1 VTSVQAP
8 DTYDS
13 SLALRA
19 PGVLR
24 AFNRAGILSTSDVH
38 VALRL
43 AQLSGTGEEL
53 AWLGAA
59 FAARAPRLGHVCVDL
74 ETIKDTASADTDT
87 PVDLGALPWPVPG
100 RWLQVMAR
108 SPFVGEDHPLHLS
121 GTTLYLDR
129 LWIDEHW
136 VATDLMERASGPA
149 AGVDDAVLAAGLA
162 QLFTSRDDPDFQRLA
177 AAAAVLRRVAVIAG
191 GPGTGKTTT
200 VARVLALLLA
210 QAAAAGERPPLI
222 ALAAPTGKA
231 AARLEEAVRQE
242 AGAMALDPAIRAGLS
257 ALEGTTLHRLLGSD
271 PGNRT
276 RFRHDR
282 LNRLPHDVVVVDET
296 SMVSLSMMARVAE
309 AVRSDARLIL
319 VGDPEQLASIEAG
332 AVLGDIV
339 PPGSRQICMGDEAR
353 DRLAAVTGQAV
364 PVNDVRVRSAIGD
377 GIVVLS
383 KVHRFGG
390 AIAELATAIRHGR
403 VDDAISVLES
413 GASDIEWIAT
423 DAPSSADGLSEVR
436 SLAVAYGRT
445 VSEAAVAGDAKGA
458 IAALGRF
465 RLLCAHRRGPDGVAT
480 WMHQVESWLRA
491 EVEGFTGG
499 EDWYI
504 GRPLIVTENDYGLK
518 LYNGDVGVVVADG
531 DRRVAAFERGD
542 EIARVSPAR
551 LAAVDTV
558 YAMTVH
564 KSQGSQFDVVA
575 FLLPSADS
583 RVLTRE
589 LLYTAVTRARDR
601 LILVGTEG
609 PIRAA
614 IERPISR
621 ASGLRQAL
629 WGETAADRVSAP

>member
-1 VTSVQAP
+1 M
-8 DTYDS
+8 
-13 SLALRA
+13 
-19 PGVLR
+19 LR

-43 AQLSGTGEEL
+43 AQLSGTTEEL

-74 ETIKDTASADTDT
+74 ETIRDTASADTDT
-87 PVDLGALPWPVPG
+87 PVDLGVLPWPVPG
-100 RWLQVMAR
+100 RWLEVMAR

-129 LWIDEHW
+129 LWVDERW
-136 VATDLMERASGPA
+136 VATDLTARASGPA

-162 QLFTSRDDPDFQRLA
+162 QLFTSGDDPDFQRLA

-210 QAAAAGERPPLI
+210 QAVAAGVRPPLI

-242 AGAMALDPAIRAGLS
+242 AGAMALDPAIRAELS

-339 PPGSRQICMGDEAR
+339 PPGSQQVCMGDEAR
-353 DRLAAVTGQAV
+353 DRVAAVTRQAV
-364 PVNDVRVRSAIGD
+364 PVNDVRAGSAIGD

-390 AIAELATAIRHGR
+390 AIAELATAIRHGH
-403 VDDAISVLES
+403 VDDAISVLGS
-413 GASDIEWIAT
+413 GASDIQWIAT
-423 DAPSSADGLSEVR
+423 DAPSAADVLGEVR
-436 SLAVAYGRT
+436 SLAVAHGRM
-445 VSEAAVAGDAKGA
+445 VREAAVAGDAKGA

-465 RLLCAHRRGPDGVAT
+465 PPPVRAPARTRRCGDLDAPSRELAACRGRRIHRRRGLVHRPPAHRDG
-480 WMHQVESWLRA
+480 ERLRL
-491 EVEGFTGG
+491 E
-499 EDWYI
+499 
-504 GRPLIVTENDYGLK
+504 
-518 LYNGDVGVVVADG
+518 
-531 DRRVAAFERGD
+531 
-542 EIARVSPAR
+542 
-551 LAAVDTV
+551 
-558 YAMTVH
+558 
-564 KSQGSQFDVVA
+564 
-575 FLLPSADS
+575 
-583 RVLTRE
+583 
-589 LLYTAVTRARDR
+589 
-601 LILVGTEG
+601 
-609 PIRAA
+609 
-614 IERPISR
+614 
-621 ASGLRQAL
+621 AL
-629 WGETAADRVSAP
+629 QR

>member
-1 VTSVQAP
+1 MTSVEAP
-8 DTYDS
+8 DSYDS

-19 PGVLR
+19 PGLLR
-24 AFNRAGILSTSDVH
+24 TFNRAGVLSTSDVH

-43 AQLSGTGEEL
+43 AQLSGSEEEL

-59 FAARAPRLGHVCVDL
+59 FAVRAPRLGHVCVDL
-74 ETIKDTASADTDT
+74 ETIRDTASADTDT
-87 PVDLGALPWPVPG
+87 PADIGALPWPVPEQ
-100 RWLQVMAR
+100 WLEAMAR
-108 SPFVGEDHPLHLS
+108 SPLVAEDRPLLLS
-121 GTTLYLDR
+121 ETTLYLDR
-129 LWIDEHW
+129 LWVDEHS
-136 VATDLMERASGPA
+136 VATDLLERAAGPA
-149 AGVDDAVLAAGLA
+149 AGVDDALLAAGLD
-162 QLFTSRDDPDFQRLA
+162 QLFTSADDPDFQRLA
-177 AAAAVLRRVAVIAG
+177 AATAVLRRVSVIAG

-200 VARVLALLLA
+200 VARVLALLVA
-210 QAAAAGERPPLI
+210 QAAATGGRPPLI

-242 AGAMALDPAIRAGLS
+242 AGAMPIDPAIRAGLS
-257 ALEGTTLHRLLGSD
+257 VLEGTTLHRLLGSN

-339 PPGSRQICMGDEAR
+339 PPGSQQVCMGVEAR
-353 DRLAAVTGQAV
+353 DRLAAVTRQAV
-364 PVNDVRVRSAIGD
+364 PVNEMRLRSAVGD

-390 AIAELATAIRHGR
+390 AIAALATAIQHGR
-403 VDDAISVLES
+403 GDDAIAVLRS
-413 GASDIEWIAT
+413 GDSEVQWIAT
-423 DAPSSADGLSEVR
+423 DAASSSAQGLGEVR
-436 SLAVAYGRT
+436 SLAVECGRT
-445 VSEAAVAGDAKGA
+445 VREAAVAGDAKGA
-458 IAALGRF
+458 IGALGRF

-480 WMHQVESWLRA
+480 WMHHVEGWLRA
-491 EVEGFTGG
+491 EVDGFSGG
-499 EDWYI
+499 EEWYV
-504 GRPLIVTENDYGLK
+504 GRPLIVTENDYALK

-575 FLLPSADS
+575 FMLPSADS

-589 LLYTAVTRARDR
+589 LLYTGATRARER
-601 LILVGTEG
+601 LILLGTEDLV
-609 PIRAA
+609 RTA
-614 IERPISR
+614 IERPIAR
-621 ASGLRQAL
+621 ASGLRKAL
-629 WGETAADRVSAP
+629 WGEADRSSAT